1 MILERTAVLAAIM
14 TLLTGRYADADVRDY
29 LGRLLVDVRVE
40 VNGEPYEEPSVL
52 QLIETRIGEPLSMQQ
67 VRESIDHL
75 IGLGRFEDVR
85 VFAAHATNRPESVT
99 LRWVLVP
106 VQRIARIEIRGAA
119 VFSDNTLREVLTERV
134 GAQPVTS
141 RVAEIEQA
149 LRAYYT
155 ARGYRRPVV
164 ESTLSPG
171 EAPEL
176 ATLALTVTA
185 GPRTVI
191 GDVAV
196 KGDAGQPTATVVA
209 ELDLTRGSP
218 YDATELTARIEDYAN
233 SLRALGHYE
242 ANVEVTEEFA
252 DEGATVRLTVDVE
265 RGPLVRVVFAGDPL
279 PENRRDSLV
288 PIRQERS
295 VDLDLLEDAS
305 RNIEDFLRQ
314 EGYRSAEAPYVR
326 EEKDGEMVL
335 TFTVARGPLHRLA
348 TLDVRGHEQ
357 ITRADIEPL
366 LALKA
371 GEPFAE
377 QRITTV
383 AAAIT
388 ELYRVRGFAR
398 ATVKPDIIVRAA
410 AREAGQE
417 TRAVAVTIV
426 INEGPRTVVG
436 EVGIGGTAAIQ
447 TAQITPLLRLTP
459 GRPFYRP
466 QLDADRDAIERLYRN
481 EGFRDVR
488 AVAQTTLSDDLQ
500 RLDVHWAIAEG
511 QRTLVDRVLVSGNV
525 RTSADLIRRE
535 ISLQT
540 GSPLSDELIIDSQRR
555 LAELG
560 LFRRVRI
567 VELPHSG
574 SLRRDV
580 LIEIEE
586 APATTIDYGGGLEA
600 GRRARPSDDSQA
612 TDRIDI
618 APRAFFQISRRNL
631 WGKNRSVTLFTRASL
646 RPRDPGVDESDQTD
660 EGGYGVNEYRV
671 VGTFREPRV
680 FDRAGDLFVTA
691 FLEQAI
697 RTSFN
702 FRRRGVRV
710 DYGRRVLDV
719 VTLTGRYSFDHT
731 RLFDVQIPP
740 EEQPL
745 VDRLFPQVRLSMI
758 TGGVLRDTR
767 NDVIDPDRG
776 TLSGVETSLSLR
788 ALGSELG
795 FAKALLQGFLYR
807 RLPGDSP
814 YVVAA
819 GARVGWAHG
828 FEGVLEGGTDLN
840 DVPAS
845 ERFFAG
851 GASTV
856 RGFVLDRLGMP
867 ETINSDGF
875 PEGGRGLVVTNLELR
890 TPYWKGVGAVAFLD
904 SGNVFQRASDIRLTD
919 LRAAAGLGLRYR
931 SPLGPLRV
939 DVGFNLDPQT
949 LPNGTRERTAVFHLS
964 LGQAF

>member
-1 MILERTAVLAAIM
+1 MILKRTAVLAALM
-14 TLLTGRYADADVRDY
+14 TLLTGEYAGADVREY

-40 VNGEPYEEPSVL
+40 VNGVAYDEPSVL

-85 VFAAHATNRPESVT
+85 VFAGHATNRPDSVT

-106 VQRIARIEIRGAA
+106 VQRIGRVEIRGAA
-119 VFSDNTLREVLTERV
+119 VFSDNTLRDVLTERL
-134 GAQPVTS
+134 GALPVTS
-141 RVAEIEQA
+141 RVGEIEQA
-149 LRAYYT
+149 LRAYYA
-155 ARGYRRPVV
+155 ARGFRRPVV
-164 ESTLSPG
+164 ESVLSPG
-171 EAPEL
+171 AAPEL
-176 ATLALTVTA
+176 ATLDLTITA
-185 GPRTVI
+185 GPRTAV
-191 GDVAV
+191 GDVTV
-196 KGDAGQPTATVVA
+196 QGVTGQPAAALVA
-209 ELDLTRGSP
+209 ELDVARGSP
-218 YDATELTARIEDYAN
+218 YDATALAARVDEYAN
-233 SLRALGHYE
+233 SLRELGHYE

-252 DEGATVRLTVDVE
+252 QDGATVRLAIAVE
-265 RGPLVRVVFAGDPL
+265 RGPRVRVVFAGDPL

-326 EEKDGEMVL
+326 EAKDGETVL

-348 TLDVRGHEQ
+348 SLDVRGHEQ
-357 ITRADIEPL
+357 ITRAEIQPL

-377 QRITTV
+377 RRIATV

-398 ATVKPDIIVRAA
+398 ATVKPDIIARGGP
-410 AREAGQE
+410 REAGQE
-417 TRAVAVTIV
+417 TRAVTVTFV
-426 INEGPRTVVG
+426 VNEGPRTVVG
-436 EVGIGGTAAIQ
+436 DVDITGTAAIQ
-447 TAQITPLLRLTP
+447 ASRMTPLLRLTS

-488 AVAQTTLSDDLQ
+488 VVAQTALSEDLQ
-500 RLDVHWAIAEG
+500 RLDVHWAITEG
-511 QRTLVDRVLVSGNV
+511 PQTIVDRVLVSGNA
-525 RTSADLIRRE
+525 RTDVDLIRRE
-535 ISLQT
+535 IPLKT

-580 LIEIEE
+580 LIELEE

-631 WGKNRSVTLFTRASL
+631 WGKNRSVTLFTRVSL
-646 RPRDPGVDESDQTD
+646 RPRDPGVDESDVTD
-660 EGGYGVNEYRV
+660 EGGYGFNEYRV

-680 FDRAGDLFVTA
+680 FDRAGDLFITG

-731 RLFDVQIPP
+731 RLFDIQIPP

-745 VDRLFPQVRLSMI
+745 IDRLFPQVRLSMI
-758 TGGVLRDTR
+758 TGAILRDTR

-776 TLSGVETSLSLR
+776 TLSGVESSLSLR

-795 FAKALLQGFLYR
+795 FAKTLLQGFAYR

-814 YVVAA
+814 YIVAA

-828 FEGVLEGGTDLN
+828 FEGLLEGGDDLN

-867 ETINSDGF
+867 ETINTDGF

-890 TPYWKGVGAVAFLD
+890 TPYWKGVGAVGFLD
-904 SGNVFQRASDIRLTD
+904 SGNVFQRASDIRLAD
-919 LRAAAGLGLRYR
+919 LRAAAGFGLRYR